1 MTPENVSKL
10 IDLIPLIVMVG
21 GIVCLAWIDR
31 RK

>member
-21 GIVCLAWIDR
+21 AIVCFAWIDR